1 MSIARAQPGALQ
13 ASDRRAA
20 HSSGLGH
27 VIALRTLVLPVLP
40 WHMHQLG
47 VLPLILASLKALPA
61 PGERALD
68 PWRPLCMFSQDVR
81 PKVSGTGPCNTT
93 VLTHRRFVL
102 ATVYLMHVYGQAQ
115 LGLIRLLA
123 VRTAMRLRAGAVRAL
138 AAQPAE
144 DRHTT
149 SMLRREMGACL

>member
-1 MSIARAQPGALQ
+1 MSIARALPDALQ
-13 ASDRRAA
+13 ASDRRAT

-27 VIALRTLVLPVLP
+27 VVALRTLVLPVLP

-68 PWRPLCMFSQDVR
+68 PWRPLCMFSQDVQ
-81 PKVSGTGPCNTT
+81 PKVSRTGPCNTT

-123 VRTAMRLRAGAVRAL
+123 VRTAMRLRVGAVRGL

-144 DRHTT
+144 DPHSA
-149 SMLRREMGACL
+149 SMARREMGACL

>member
-1 MSIARAQPGALQ
+1 ML
-13 ASDRRAA
+13 
-20 HSSGLGH
+20 
-27 VIALRTLVLPVLP
+27 
-40 WHMHQLG
+40 
-47 VLPLILASLKALPA
+47 
-61 PGERALD
+61 
-68 PWRPLCMFSQDVR
+68 SQDVQ

-123 VRTAMRLRAGAVRAL
+123 VRTAMRLRVGAVRSL
-138 AAQPAE
+138 AAQSTE
-144 DRHTT
+144 DPHNA